1 MPAAMRS
8 NAVDL
13 GNGTTIDLSLAAFF
27 YRTINGNVTFTFTN
41 TPANGITLFLFE
53 FTYTSGTITWPAILW
68 ADGTSP
74 TLVGGYTYTVAF
86 YTRNGGSTWRGSRPT
101 IWT

>member
-1 MPAAMRS
+1 M
-8 NAVDL
+8 
-13 GNGTTIDLSLAAFF
+13 
-27 YRTINGNVTFTFTN
+27 TFTFTN
-41 TPANGITLFLFE
+41 VPANGVTLFLFE

-68 ADGTSP
+68 ADGTAP
-74 TLVGGYTYTVAF
+74 TLVAGYTYTIAF